1 MYTEININIINEFNN
16 FKTNLIIIFA
26 VLHLYCEPLRKLT
39 YCSPTYSSKILY
51 CILRCAASSVCA
63 VKLFLL

>member
-26 VLHLYCEPLRKLT
+26 VLRLYCEPLRKLT
-39 YCSPTYSSKILY
+39 YCCST
-51 CILRCAASSVCA
+51 V
-63 VKLFLL
+63 V